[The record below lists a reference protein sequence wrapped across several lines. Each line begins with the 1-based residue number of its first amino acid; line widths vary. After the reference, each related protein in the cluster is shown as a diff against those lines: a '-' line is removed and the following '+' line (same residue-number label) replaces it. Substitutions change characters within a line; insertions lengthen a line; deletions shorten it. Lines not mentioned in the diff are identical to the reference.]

1 MRLLGSSRPA
11 MLAALVSAVLLVA
24 AAAAFANTFGDP
36 WNESNFQRYWYE
48 DASLNSVW
56 QSDLDIVRNQTI
68 NPTHMYT
75 ETRNLHD
82 NSDVAAYLRDLGSNG
97 PVGDTNCIDLAGSI
111 CRHWHVRFNSAYSY
125 TPTSRKHIGCHEFGH
140 TLGLHHYADDHVTNS
155 CMKEASS
162 WDFSVHDVN
171 HINGYYANNPN
182 G

>member
-1 MRLLGSSRPA
+1 MTLPGSNRP
-11 MLAALVSAVLLVA
+11 MALAVLGTTLVLVMA
-24 AAAAFANTFGDP
+24 TVAIANDFGDP

-56 QSDLDIVRNQTI
+56 QSDLDIVREQTI

-82 NSDVAAYLRDLGSNG
+82 NSDVAAYLRDLGAGG
-97 PVGDTNCIDLAGSI
+97 PVGVENCIDQSGSI
-111 CRHWHVRFNSAYSY
+111 CHHWHVRFNSAYTY
-125 TPTSRKHIGCHEFGH
+125 NPTSRKHIGCHEFGH
-140 TLGLHHYADDHVTNS
+140 TLGLKHYADSHVTNS